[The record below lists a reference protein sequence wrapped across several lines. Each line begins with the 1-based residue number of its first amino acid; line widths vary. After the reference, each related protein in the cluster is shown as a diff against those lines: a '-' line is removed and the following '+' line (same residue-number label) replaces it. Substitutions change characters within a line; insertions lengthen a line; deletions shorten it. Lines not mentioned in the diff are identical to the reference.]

1 MGAHSRCSPSA
12 LHRVLN
18 CTPSLVLSEQF
29 DDEESIYSAEGSAGH
44 ALAEHLIKKHLKLQT
59 RRPTSEYYTDDLVDA
74 VNEYVTFVVSEI
86 EAAKQECKSPVFAV
100 EQKVD
105 ISDYIDECF
114 GTADMVIITEKVA
127 QIIDLKLGRGIEV
140 SAEDNDQL
148 KAYGLGVL
156 TMADMLYDIET
167 VRLTIFQPRISN
179 YSTWDI
185 TAEDLRKW
193 GDEVLRPRGA
203 MALIGAGDFHAGS
216 WCRFCKARFQCRA
229 RAEEFLKM
237 AQMEFR
243 QPALLSDDEIAEVLT
258 KADALSKW
266 ADDIYAYA
274 QDQAIVRGKEW
285 PGYKLVEGRSNR
297 KYTSE
302 EDVEAAAKAAGYTD
316 IYKQSLIGITDM
328 ERLMGK
334 AQFAEVLGKYVYKP
348 AGKIT
353 LVPESDKR
361 KAITRDTA
369 EADFTEV
376 KDYE

>member
-1 MGAHSRCSPSA
+1 
-12 LHRVLN
+12 
-18 CTPSLVLSEQF
+18 
-29 DDEESIYSAEGSAGH
+29 
-44 ALAEHLIKKHLKLQT
+44 
-59 RRPTSEYYTDDLVDA
+59 
-74 VNEYVTFVVSEI
+74 
-86 EAAKQECKSPVFAV
+86 
-100 EQKVD
+100 
-105 ISDYIDECF
+105 
-114 GTADMVIITEKVA
+114 
-127 QIIDLKLGRGIEV
+127 
-140 SAEDNDQL
+140 
-148 KAYGLGVL
+148 
-156 TMADMLYDIET
+156 
-167 VRLTIFQPRISN
+167 
-179 YSTWDI
+179 
-185 TAEDLRKW
+185 
-193 GDEVLRPRGA
+193 
-203 MALIGAGDFHAGS
+203 
-216 WCRFCKARFQCRA
+216 
-229 RAEEFLKM
+229 M

-266 ADDIYAYA
+266 ADGIYAYA
-274 QDQAIVRGKEW
+274 QDQAIVHGKAW